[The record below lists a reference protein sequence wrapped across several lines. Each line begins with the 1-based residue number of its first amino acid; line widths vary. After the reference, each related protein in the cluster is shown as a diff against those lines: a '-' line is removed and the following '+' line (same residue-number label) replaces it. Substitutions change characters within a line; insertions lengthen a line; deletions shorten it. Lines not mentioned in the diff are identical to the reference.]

1 MPQFSYHAV
10 TAAGA
15 RVKGITDANSPQ
27 DLQLALRAKGLFCT
41 TAEEYKVVDEQ
52 SKASIKKIPT
62 KPLSVFIRQFAT
74 LITSGVTV
82 IKGLDVLYLQAE
94 DKNLKNIIGRIYE
107 GVQRGEQLSEAF
119 RKQKVAFPDI
129 LVNMIEAGEASG
141 TLDTV
146 MNRMAGHFEKESKLQ
161 NKVKGAMTY
170 PIVLASVAVV
180 VVAVLLVFVLPTFT
194 NMITGAGGEVPFT
207 TKILI
212 GISDIVR
219 NFWYLIIGFG
229 AAAVFLWRSFLR
241 SEKGRLWF
249 DTLKFK
255 IPIIKKSLTMIYCA
269 RFCRTMSSLLLSGI
283 QMLAAIEISS
293 RIVGNRLL
301 SDQLLAARED
311 IKKGITLS
319 MSFKKISVLPPM
331 VHSMVSI
338 GEESGMLDSVL
349 DKTAAFYD
357 EESDAAIQRMVG
369 MLEPLMIVIMA
380 IIVGFIVISIALPMF
395 SMYGAIGG

>member
-1 MPQFSYHAV
+1 
-10 TAAGA
+10 
-15 RVKGITDANSPQ
+15 
-27 DLQLALRAKGLFCT
+27 
-41 TAEEYKVVDEQ
+41 
-52 SKASIKKIPT
+52 
-62 KPLSVFIRQFAT
+62 
-74 LITSGVTV
+74 
-82 IKGLDVLYLQAE
+82 
-94 DKNLKNIIGRIYE
+94 
-107 GVQRGEQLSEAF
+107 
-119 RKQKVAFPDI
+119 
-129 LVNMIEAGEASG
+129 
-141 TLDTV
+141 
-146 MNRMAGHFEKESKLQ
+146 
-161 NKVKGAMTY
+161 
-170 PIVLASVAVV
+170 
-180 VVAVLLVFVLPTFT
+180 
-194 NMITGAGGEVPFT
+194 MITGAGGEVPFT

>member
-1 MPQFSYHAV
+1 MPQFKYQAV
-10 TAAGA
+10 TAAG
-15 RVKGITDANSPQ
+15 VLTKGIADANGPQ
-27 DLQLALRAKGLFCT
+27 DLQTALRGKGLFCMS
-41 TAEEYKVVDEQ
+41 AEEYTVVDEQ
-52 SKASIKKIPT
+52 LKASIKKIPT
-62 KPLSVFIRQFAT
+62 KMLSVFIRQFST

-82 IKGLDVLYLQAE
+82 IKGLDVLYIQAE

-146 MNRMAGHFEKESKLQ
+146 MNRMAAHFEKESKLQ

-170 PIVLASVAVV
+170 PIVLASVAII

-207 TKILI
+207 TSILI
-212 GISDIVR
+212 GISDVVR
-219 NFWYLIIGFG
+219 NFWYLIIGIISL
-229 AAAVFLWRSFLR
+229 AVFLWRSFLR
-241 SEKGRLWF
+241 SDKGRLWF

-255 IPIIKKSLTMIYCA
+255 IPIVKKSLTMIYCA

-283 QMLAAIEISS
+283 QMLSAIEISS

-319 MSFKKISVLPPM
+319 MSFKKISALPPM
-331 VHSMVSI
+331 LHSMVSI

-369 MLEPLMIVIMA
+369 MLEPLMIVVMA
-380 IIVGFIVISIALPMF
+380 IIVGFIVVSIALPMF